1 MTRSVVTMV
10 SARARFRAG
19 NLAAHGVL
27 LGAALLALLPFAWML
42 LISVSNGTA
51 AALAPRLT
59 WTWPPDLSHYLEA
72 WRAIPLARYYVNS
85 LFVASAV
92 AAGQVITAVLAG
104 YVFARLQFRGRDL
117 LFVVFLGTLLVPN
130 EVTLLPAFLLLRWL
144 GWIDRYQA
152 LIVPFLAYPTAIFLL
167 RQYYL
172 GVSTELEDAARIDGC
187 TRLQVLWHLFVP
199 LGRPVI
205 AIVALFGFIWTW
217 KAFLWPLVVI
227 QSPARYTIPV
237 GLAALQSELGTNW
250 PLLMAATAIA
260 TVPGLVLYVV
270 GQRWLAGGDAVL
282 AAEGPP

>member
-1 MTRSVVTMV
+1 MTRTVAASV
-10 SARARFRAG
+10 SARGRLRAG
-19 NLAAHGVL
+19 RLAAHGVL

-42 LISVSNGTA
+42 LISVSSGTA

-85 LFVASAV
+85 LFVASTV

-104 YVFARLQFRGRDL
+104 YVFARLQFRGRDV
-117 LFVVFLGTLLVPN
+117 LFLIFLGTLLVPN

-167 RQYYL
+167 RQHFL
-172 GVSTELEDAARIDGC
+172 TVSSELEDAARIDGC
-187 TRLQVLWHLFVP
+187 SRLQVLWHLFVP
-199 LGRPVI
+199 IGRPVI
-205 AIVALFGFIWTW
+205 AIVGLFSFIWTW

-227 QSPARYTIPV
+227 QTPARYTIPV
-237 GLAALQSELGTNW
+237 GLAALQSEMGTNW
-250 PLLMAATAIA
+250 PLLMAAMAIA

-270 GQRWLAGGDAVL
+270 VQRWLGAREYGVGST
-282 AAEGPP
+282 E